1 MDEAQFAPAFSG
13 CKRAAKRGCDDSR
26 LATKRKTEGK
36 VEQYPAMVI
45 LGINAYHANA
55 SAAIVVDGRLI
66 AAVEEERLN
75 RVKYAA
81 GLPARAIRSCLEA
94 TGAQLTD
101 IDHIAVPRDPWAR
114 LATKLRFAVRMPRF
128 ALDRVRV
135 MRRFSGI
142 REDLASAFEMDPQ
155 RVRAAFH
162 RIEHHTAHMASA
174 FFVSPFDSAAIL
186 SADGLGDFASA
197 MWAAGHGP
205 QMQILGEVT
214 FPHSLGMF
222 YTALTQYL
230 GFWKFG
236 DEYKVMG
243 LAAYGQPE
251 FLDEFRRIVRVDGG
265 MAFRLGLD
273 YFSHQTEGPDM
284 TWRDADRTPV
294 LGRLFSP
301 YLEKRLGPARKD
313 GEPLSPRHHN
323 LAASMQ
329 AALEEVMISLWKTLA
344 EQTRQKALCLAGG
357 VAFNCVANGRIFNQT
372 PFERV
377 FVQPAAGDAG
387 LSVGAAFYVAHQ
399 LLHRRREFVMEHA
412 YWGPAFSASE
422 IREAVDRL
430 EMPAEGVRVSE
441 FEEQPLLDSTA
452 RAIADGKVVGW
463 YQGAAEWGP
472 RALGNRSILAD
483 PRRAEMKEI
492 LNRRIKHREAF
503 RPFAPSI
510 LEEATGDYFEQ
521 THPSPFMTFAYPVRS
536 DKRSF
541 IPAPTHVDGTARL
554 QTVSRTANPL
564 YWKLLRKLGELTGV
578 PVVLNTSFNDN
589 EPIVCRPEEALN
601 CFRRTQMDVLVLGNL
616 FLEKKTASAPV
627 GEAAEGIAEPTA

>member
-1 MDEAQFAPAFSG
+1 MI
-13 CKRAAKRGCDDSR
+13 
-26 LATKRKTEGK
+26 
-36 VEQYPAMVI
+36 I

-55 SAAIVVDGRLI
+55 SAALIADGRLV

-81 GLPARAIRSCLEA
+81 GLPTRAIRYCLEA
-94 TGAQLTD
+94 AGARLKD
-101 IDHIAVPRDPWAR
+101 VGHIAVPRDPWVR
-114 LATKLRFAVRMPRF
+114 LGTKLRFAARMPRF
-128 ALDRVRV
+128 ALDRIRV

-142 REDLASAFEMDPQ
+142 REDLARAFGVDAQEIG
-155 RVRAAFH
+155 ATFH

-174 FFVSPFDSAAIL
+174 YFVSPCDRAAIL

-197 MWAAGHGP
+197 MWGAGQGP
-205 QMQILGEVT
+205 QMRTLGEVA
-214 FPHSLGMF
+214 FPHSLGIF

-251 FLDEFRRIVRVDGG
+251 FLDEFRRIVHAGKG
-265 MAFRLGLD
+265 MSFRLGLR
-273 YFSHQTEGPDM
+273 YFSHQTEGPEM

-301 YLEKRLGPARKD
+301 YLERRLGPARKE

-329 AALEEVMISLWKTLA
+329 AALEEVMISLWRSLSDR
-344 EQTRQKALCLAGG
+344 TRQKALCLAGG
-357 VAFNCVANGRIFNQT
+357 VAFNCVANGKIFDQT

-387 LSVGAAFYVAHQ
+387 LSVGAAFTVCHQ
-399 LLHRRREFVMEHA
+399 LLGRPREFVMEHA
-412 YWGPAFSASE
+412 YWGPAFSASK
-422 IREAVDRL
+422 IRGALDSFGVPGDE
-430 EMPAEGVRVSE
+430 VRVAE
-441 FEEQPLLDSTA
+441 LEEKPLLESA
-452 RAIADGKVVGW
+452 AQAIAAGKIVGW

-483 PRRAEMKEI
+483 PRRPEMKEI

-503 RPFAPSI
+503 RPFAPSV

-521 THPSPFMTFAYPVRS
+521 THPSPFMTFAYPVRPA
-536 DKRSF
+536 KRSI

-554 QTVSRTANPL
+554 QTVSRSANPL
-564 YWKLLRKLGELTGV
+564 YWKLLRAFADLTGV

-589 EPIVCRPEEALN
+589 EPIVCSPEEALD
-601 CFRRTQMDVLVLGNL
+601 CFRRSQMDVLVLGNIL
-616 FLEKKTASAPV
+616 LEKRAASAV
-627 GEAAEGIAEPTA
+627 AETAGGIAGRTA